1 MFQHSVTLEGNL
13 SPQLIKRETKV
24 AVNFS
29 LNSHICG
36 VSDCI
41 KNILTDVTKK
51 EAT

>member
-13 SPQLIKRETKV
+13 NPQLIKRKMEV
-24 AVNFS
+24 AVNSS

-36 VSDCI
+36 VSECI
-41 KNILTDVTKK
+41 KNFLTDVTKK